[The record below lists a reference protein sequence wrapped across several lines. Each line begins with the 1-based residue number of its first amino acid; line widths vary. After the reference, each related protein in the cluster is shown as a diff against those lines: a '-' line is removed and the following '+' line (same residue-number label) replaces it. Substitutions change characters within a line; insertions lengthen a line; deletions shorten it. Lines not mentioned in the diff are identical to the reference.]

1 MKREVFDNN
10 MSRFTYPPPI
20 QTPRLMSQYPYLP
33 VLELTRGKAVES
45 IHFGA
50 FAVVN
55 SRDELVASYG
65 DFNLV
70 TFLRSSAKPFQ
81 ALPFIEGG
89 GRERWD
95 LTGREIAIICASHT
109 GTDEHASVLQA
120 MQRKIGVTQADLL
133 CGIHAPIDAP
143 TREALR
149 ERGEEPTPNRH
160 NCSGKHTGMLA
171 HARLFDFPIADYI
184 NPEHPVQKRILQTF
198 SEMCDVEPEDVAT
211 GIDGCSAPVFAIPL
225 RKAALGYA
233 RLCDPGG
240 LAPERA
246 AACRTITNAM
256 STHPEMVSGPGRFDT
271 RLMEATNGKI
281 VSKGGSEGYQQIGVL
296 PGVIAPD
303 SPGLG
308 IAIKI
313 SDGDSRGRARPAVV
327 LEILRQ
333 LGILAP
339 AELEE
344 LADLGPTFDIRNYR
358 KLLVGAARPVFALAR

>member
-1 MKREVFDNN
+1 
-10 MSRFTYPPPI
+10 MSRY
-20 QTPRLMSQYPYLP
+20 SYLP
-33 VLELTRGKAVES
+33 VLELRRGGTVES
-45 IHFGA
+45 VHFGA

-55 SRDELVASYG
+55 SHGELVASLG
-65 DFNLV
+65 DPNLV

-81 ALPFIEGG
+81 ALPFIESGG
-89 GRERWD
+89 HEHWN
-95 LTGREIAIICASHT
+95 LTPREIAIMCASHT
-109 GTDEHASVLQA
+109 GTNEHVSVLQE
-120 MQRKIGVTQADLL
+120 MQAKIGVTQADLL

-198 SEMCDVEPEDVAT
+198 SEMCDVKPEEVVV

-225 RKAALGYA
+225 WNAALGYA
-233 RLCDPGG
+233 RLCDPAG
-240 LAPERA
+240 LAPDRA

-256 STHPEMVSGPGRFDT
+256 TTHPRMVSGPGRFDT
-271 RLMEATNGKI
+271 RLMAAANGKI
-281 VSKGGSEGYQQIGVL
+281 VSKGGAEGYQQIGVL
-296 PGVIAPD
+296 PGAMAPY

-313 SDGDSRGRARPAVV
+313 SDGDAKGRARSTVV
-327 LEILRQ
+327 LELLRQ
-333 LGILAP
+333 LGALTP
-339 AELEE
+339 QELEE
-344 LADLGPTFDIRNYR
+344 LADFGPTFEIRNYR
-358 KLLVGAARPVFALAR
+358 KWLVGEAYPVFAMER

>member
-1 MKREVFDNN
+1 
-10 MSRFTYPPPI
+10 
-20 QTPRLMSQYPYLP
+20 MSQYPYLP
-33 VLELTRGKAVES
+33 VLELTRGEVVES
-45 IHFGA
+45 VHSGA
-50 FAVVN
+50 FAIVN
-55 SRDELVASYG
+55 SHGELVASYG
-65 DFNLV
+65 DPNLV

-81 ALPFIEGG
+81 ALPFIESGG
-89 GRERWD
+89 HERWN
-95 LTGREIAIICASHT
+95 LNPREIAIICASHT

-120 MQRKIGVTQADLL
+120 IQSKIGVTQADLL

-184 NPEHPVQKRILQTF
+184 NPEHPIQKRILQTF
-198 SEMCDVEPEDVAT
+198 SEMCDVKPEDVAI

-225 RKAALGYA
+225 RNAALGYA

-246 AACRTITNAM
+246 AACRTIIDAM
-256 STHPEMVSGPGRFDT
+256 STHPEMVSGPGKFDT
-271 RLMEATNGKI
+271 RLMEVAKGKI
-281 VSKGGSEGYQQIGVL
+281 VSKGGAEGYQHIGVM
-296 PGVIAPD
+296 PGAMAP

-313 SDGDSRGRARPAVV
+313 SDGDLRGRARPAVV

-333 LGILAP
+333 LGVLTS

-344 LADLGPTFDIRNYR
+344 LADLGPTFEIRNYR
-358 KLLVGAARPVFALAR
+358 KVLIGKAYPVFAIKR

>member
-1 MKREVFDNN
+1 
-10 MSRFTYPPPI
+10 
-20 QTPRLMSQYPYLP
+20 MSQYPYLP
-33 VLELTRGKAVES
+33 VLELTRGEVVES
-45 IHFGA
+45 VHSGA
-50 FAVVN
+50 FAIVN
-55 SRDELVASYG
+55 SHGELVASYG
-65 DFNLV
+65 DPNLV

-81 ALPFIEGG
+81 ALPFIESGG
-89 GRERWD
+89 HERWN
-95 LTGREIAIICASHT
+95 LNPREIAIICASHT

-120 MQRKIGVTQADLL
+120 IQSKIGVTQADLL
-133 CGIHAPIDAP
+133 CGIHVPIDAP

-184 NPEHPVQKRILQTF
+184 NPEHPIQKRILQTF
-198 SEMCDVEPEDVAT
+198 SEMCDVKPEDVAI

-225 RKAALGYA
+225 RNAALGYA

-246 AACRTITNAM
+246 AACRTIIDAM
-256 STHPEMVSGPGRFDT
+256 STHPEMVSGPGKFDT
-271 RLMEATNGKI
+271 RLMEVAKGKI
-281 VSKGGSEGYQQIGVL
+281 VSKGGAEGYQHIGVM
-296 PGVIAPD
+296 PGAMAP

-313 SDGDSRGRARPAVV
+313 SDGDLRGRARPAVV

-333 LGILAP
+333 LGVLTS

-344 LADLGPTFDIRNYR
+344 LADLGPTFEIRNYR
-358 KLLVGAARPVFALAR
+358 KVLIGKAYPVFAIKR